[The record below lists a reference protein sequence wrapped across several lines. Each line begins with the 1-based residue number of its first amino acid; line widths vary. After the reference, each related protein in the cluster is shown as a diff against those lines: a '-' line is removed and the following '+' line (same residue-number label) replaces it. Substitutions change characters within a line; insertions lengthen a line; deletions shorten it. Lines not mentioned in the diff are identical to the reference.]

1 MMVRDFMTSDV
12 ATIDEQDNLLETTL
26 TFRRTHFRHLPVL
39 AENKLVGIVTEG
51 DVRQLLPSMM
61 ERGGPDEYNRVLES
75 TSVSK
80 VMTRNPLTVNP
91 QQPVTEAAHLLFTHH
106 IGCLPVVEDGQ
117 LKGVITTTDM
127 LRLLIYLTREQEAQ
141 T

>member
-1 MMVRDFMTSDV
+1 MLVRDFMTSEV

-39 AENKLVGIVTEG
+39 AAGNLVGIVTES
-51 DVRQLLPSMM
+51 DVRQFLPSLMA
-61 ERGGPDEYNRVLES
+61 RGGPEEYNHILES
-75 TSVSK
+75 TPVSK
-80 VMTRNPLTVNP
+80 VMTRNPLTVRP
-91 QQPVTEAAHLLFTHH
+91 DQPVTEAAQLLFTHH

-127 LRLLIYLTREQEAQ
+127 LRLLIYLTREQLAHE
-141 T
+141 

>member
-91 QQPVTEAAHLLFTHH
+91 QQPVTEAARLLFTHH

>member
-12 ATIDEQDNLLETTL
+12 ATIDGQDNLLETTL

-91 QQPVTEAAHLLFTHH
+91 QQPVTEAARLLFTHH